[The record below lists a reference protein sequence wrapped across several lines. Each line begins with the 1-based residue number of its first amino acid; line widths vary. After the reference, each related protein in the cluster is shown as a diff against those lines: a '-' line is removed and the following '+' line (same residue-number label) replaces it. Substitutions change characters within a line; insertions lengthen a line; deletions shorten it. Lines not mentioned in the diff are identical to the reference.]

1 MTEEQF
7 KKELEKLRPNEEDRK
22 YAEEYLNERKELE
35 QEGVVPLP
43 YEIILQM
50 VQESKY

>member
-1 MTEEQF
+1 MTKEQF

-22 YAEEYLNERKELE
+22 YAEEYLNERKEDELE
-35 QEGVVPLP
+35 GIAPLP
-43 YEIILQM
+43 YETILQM

>member
-7 KKELEKLRPNEEDRK
+7 KKELEKLRPNEKDRK

-35 QEGVVPLP
+35 QEAVAPLS
-43 YEIILQM
+43 YETILQM